1 MISDNIP
8 SIILLLDHE
17 DANMVV
23 SGVLGLKG
31 CNVHKAQTADDCL
44 SLLNQFEEKADV
56 VLIKDAF
63 AIDNNLRLVREI
75 RKISPNVI
83 ILVLADFPKEELST
97 DSNDIDQLVV
107 SPLSPENLADKILM
121 LVARKELKKMKEKMK
136 T

>member
-1 MISDNIP
+1 
-8 SIILLLDHE
+8 
-17 DANMVV
+17 MVV

-75 RKISPNVI
+75 RRKNENLTSC
-83 ILVLADFPKEELST
+83 ILVDFLDGVTKARGST
-97 DSNDIDQLVV
+97 RS
-107 SPLSPENLADKILM
+107 
-121 LVARKELKKMKEKMK
+121 
-136 T
+136 